1 MCSVRCPRYEIL
13 ELKDSRL
20 LEWTVLTATALF
32 GVVSSSCGA
41 GSMATVTTM
50 VTGHILTLSNLVGC
64 WLYQGF
70 EDFEWQKWWISLA
83 VLAGNVSGACLGSWA
98 SRAHLPALLL
108 PIPFG
113 IYLLLHLHDQLA
125 KPSSWTQR
133 VGAELH
139 GTLEGKQEGK
149 QSDEDEVETQEGDKD
164 LESHGSESQAPPL
177 AREALPPLWP

>member
-20 LEWTVLTATALF
+20 LKWTVLTAASLF
-32 GVVSSSCGA
+32 GVVSSSCSA

-70 EDFEWQKWWISLA
+70 EDFEWQKCWISLA
-83 VLAGNVSGACLGSWA
+83 VLAGNVSGAWLGSWM
-98 SRAHLPALLL
+98 SRTHVRAHLL

-113 IYLLLHLHDQLA
+113 IYLLLHLHDHLA
-125 KPSSWTQR
+125 KPSSWIQR
-133 VGAELH
+133 V
-139 GTLEGKQEGK
+139 EGKQEGK

-164 LESHGSESQAPPL
+164 LESRGSESQAPSL
-177 AREALPPLWP
+177 AREALPTLWP